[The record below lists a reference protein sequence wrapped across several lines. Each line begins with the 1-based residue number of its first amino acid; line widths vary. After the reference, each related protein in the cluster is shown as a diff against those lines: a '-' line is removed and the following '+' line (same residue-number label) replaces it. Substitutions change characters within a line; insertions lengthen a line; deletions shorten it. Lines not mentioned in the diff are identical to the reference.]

1 LDSNPDAA
9 PSATVT
15 VETSRPAPDAP
26 VHLTF
31 RSGTVVE
38 EADGAIRVEHPTNTF
53 VLRQVPEHVRRTLLR
68 MATGSVTP
76 DADTQAGQ
84 AGAIA
89 LPPSLALVISR
100 LERLVEYRVPDASG
114 MDALAV
120 ETMVCE
126 SRHQPLPPSR
136 DVPLRLSRFAYL
148 RREANGL
155 VLESPNS
162 ARRVRLLNSR
172 AAGLIAALGTATT
185 VTELTG
191 GLGLSE
197 AEAIRLTSHLIGAA
211 LVEHGADADGAFP
224 EDSDTARQWSFHD
237 MLFHSR
243 SRMGRHDYPIG
254 GVFPFMDEIHPTPA
268 IRPAF
273 RGPSIALPR
282 PDLTTVLAADP
293 PLTVALEARRSIR
306 KAARDP
312 ITLRQLGEFLY
323 RTARIRSFIDQDAEQ
338 PTPYAAT
345 SRPYPSGGATYDLEF
360 YLTLRRC
367 LGAEPGIYHY
377 DPLAHQLVLVN
388 ADPADRTRLLE
399 RAVRATSGGTPPDA
413 LITLTSRFQRLSW
426 KYAGMAYAT
435 TLKHV
440 GVAYQTMY
448 LIATAMKLAPCALG
462 NGDSSEAEKILGLDH
477 LQESSVG
484 EFTLSAASSPSAVPA
499 RRTSWRPANDH
510 EWHTIATERLHSQ
523 PSTHGG

>member
-15 VETSRPAPDAP
+15 VESSRRAPDAP

-31 RSGTVVE
+31 RNGTVVVE
-38 EADGAIRVEHPTNTF
+38 EADGAIRVEHPANTF

-114 MDALAV
+114 KDALAV

-148 RREANGL
+148 RREADGL

-172 AAGLIAALGTATT
+172 AAGLVAALGTATT
-185 VTELTG
+185 VTELVG

-197 AEAIRLTSHLIGAA
+197 VEAIRLTSHLTGAA
-211 LVEHGADADGAFP
+211 LVEQAADGVFP

-254 GVFPFMDEIHPTPA
+254 GVFPFTGEIPPTPA

-273 RGPSIALPR
+273 PGPSIALPR
-282 PDLTTVLAADP
+282 PDLTTVLDADP
-293 PLTVALEARRSIR
+293 PLTVALEARRSVR
-306 KAARDP
+306 KPAQDP

-323 RTARIRSFIDQDAEQ
+323 RTARIRSLIDQDAEQ
-338 PTPYAAT
+338 PVPYAAT

-367 LGAEPGIYHY
+367 RGAEAGIYHY
-377 DPLAHQLVLVN
+377 DPLAHRLVLVN

-399 RAVRATSGGTPPDA
+399 RAMRATSGGTPPDA

-462 NGDSSEAEKILGLDH
+462 NGDSAEAEKILGLDH

-484 EFTLSAASSPSAVPA
+484 EFMLSAASPPSAVPA

-510 EWHTIATERLHSQ
+510 DWHTIATERLHGQ
-523 PSTHGG
+523 PSTHDG